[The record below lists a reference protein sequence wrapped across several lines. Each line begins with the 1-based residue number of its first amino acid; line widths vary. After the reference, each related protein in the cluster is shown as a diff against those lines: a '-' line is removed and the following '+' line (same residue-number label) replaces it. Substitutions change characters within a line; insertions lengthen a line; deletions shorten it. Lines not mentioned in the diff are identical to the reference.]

1 MDLNSITSLAASTLG
16 SPVVLF
22 FILGFLAALARVD
35 LSLPQPVAK
44 TIALYLMLAIGFKGG
59 VGLADSGTG
68 AASVLP
74 LLVGIVFSG
83 LFPLLAF
90 GALRVASGLGRTDA
104 AAVAAHYGSI
114 SIVTFLTATQVLADR
129 GEAAEGILVAV
140 AAAMEAPAIVA
151 GLWLAGR
158 AVTQA
163 GEGAAD
169 KPSLSAREAVLN
181 SSVVVLLGA
190 LAIGWF
196 TGKDGLADIKPFVVD
211 PFKGVLCL
219 FLLDMG
225 AVAGRGLL
233 QNRSAID
240 RGTVLFGLYMPLVGA
255 ALMAAA
261 VWPLDLSPAGKALMM
276 VLAASASYIAVPAA
290 MRLALPEAKPVIYT
304 TLSLG
309 ITFPFNVVV
318 GIPIYVA
325 AAFALFA
332 S

>member
-1 MDLNSITSLAASTLG
+1 MDLNSIVTLAASTLG

-22 FILGFLAALARVD
+22 FILGFAAALVRVD
-35 LSLPQPVAK
+35 LALPQAIAK

-59 VGLADSGTG
+59 VGIAESGAG
-68 AASVLP
+68 LASVAP

-83 LFPLLAF
+83 LFPFLAF
-90 GALRVASGLGRTDA
+90 AALRVASGLSQTDA
-104 AAVAAHYGSI
+104 AAVSAHYGSI
-114 SIVTFLTATQVLADR
+114 SIVTFLTAVQVLTDR
-129 GEAAEGILVAV
+129 GEQAEGILVAV

-158 AVTQA
+158 AMRQT
-163 GEGAAD
+163 GTAD
-169 KPSLSAREAVLN
+169 GDAPQLSMREAVLN

-196 TGKDGLADIKPFVVD
+196 TGSEGMEDIKPFVVD
-211 PFKGVLCL
+211 PFTGVLCL

-225 AVAGRGLL
+225 AVAGRGLA
-233 QNRSAID
+233 QNRRALGPGAIF
-240 RGTVLFGLYMPLVGA
+240 FGLYTPLIGA
-255 ALMAAA
+255 SIMALA
-261 VWPLDLSPAGKALMM
+261 VWPLDLSAAGKALMM

-290 MRLALPEAKPVIYT
+290 MRLALPQANPVIYT

-309 ITFPFNVVV
+309 VTFPFNVIV

-325 AAFALFA
+325 AALALFTP
-332 S
+332 